1 MLSLRPGAR
10 LTDMAAKC
18 KFREEKDELGL
29 RPEQKI
35 LIEKNRLWPN
45 KKVGKCK
52 SGIQKSS
59 HEAFYQLGP

>member
-1 MLSLRPGAR
+1 
-10 LTDMAAKC
+10 MADKC

-29 RPEQKI
+29 RLEQKI
-35 LIEKNRLWPN
+35 LIEKNRRRPN
-45 KKVGKCK
+45 KKVGQCK